1 MTQTVHEQV
10 DVAQQ
15 SLQAIP
21 VDQINRNLD
30 QPRKLFDVNELEE
43 LADSIQSEGL
53 MQPITVRPDGEGGY
67 QIVAGER
74 RWRAHCILMHRGEP
88 GFDTIPCHVKQM
100 DDLTRDIS
108 AIVENLLRVDIAP
121 LEEAAAFGRLV
132 ARGISAADI
141 ARRTGKSSARIEQ
154 RLSLL
159 RLAPDI
165 AGFLAAKRIDE
176 VHATEIARLDDH
188 EQQRVIFDLLQKGKI
203 GAWQSVKNAVDALLS
218 PDQPEPDA
226 PASAGSEPA
235 DNSTATAPQTDPDA
249 DILERME
256 GQIDAVTKLIGEG
269 WSEADCLASN
279 RSSMGRV
286 DILADGVKDIRTHVR
301 NMEKA
306 LYNAAAVVTVKR
318 DTKGR
323 FSRSK

>member
-1 MTQTVHEQV
+1 MTQTAHEQG
-10 DVAQQ
+10 ALA
-15 SLQAIP
+15 LQAIP

-74 RWRAHCILMHRGEP
+74 RWRAHCILQHRGEP

-100 DDLTRDIS
+100 DDQTRDIS

-121 LEEAAAFGRLV
+121 LEEASAFGRLV
-132 ARGISAADI
+132 DRGMTAADI
-141 ARRTGKSSARIEQ
+141 AKRTGKSPTRIEQ

-176 VHATEIARLDDH
+176 VHATEIARLEDH
-188 EQQRVIFDLLQKGKI
+188 AQQRAIFDLLQKGKI
-203 GAWQSVKNAVDALLS
+203 GAWQSVKNAVDALLEPPVAG
-218 PDQPEPDA
+218 PDEA
-226 PASAGSEPA
+226 PAAENGTTPEAHELTVLAS
-235 DNSTATAPQTDPDA
+235 
-249 DILERME
+249 ME
-256 GQIDAVTKLIGEG
+256 KQIDEVAKLIGDG
-269 WSEADCLASN
+269 WSEGACISANRASMERVKLLASK
-279 RSSMGRV
+279 V
-286 DILADGVKDIRTHVR
+286 QLIRTHVR
-301 NMEKA
+301 NMEKM
-306 LYNAAAVVTVKR
+306 LHNAAAVVTVKR
-318 DTKGR
+318 DAGGR
-323 FSRSK
+323 FAKKA